1 MNTSVIDCLQ
11 ELCRK
16 NEEIC
21 MLCLIFII
29 RTCTGNIYC
38 KTLEN
43 DFNGAIRYESVSKKK
58 RKSLFGYFL
67 LFVHIICTLVH
78 IPFVSSLYMMLVQT
92 VRYILPRS
100 KIRSVSK

>member
-1 MNTSVIDCLQ
+1 MNTSVIVCLQ

-16 NEEIC
+16 NEEIR
-21 MLCLIFII
+21 MLFRIFII

-58 RKSLFGYFL
+58 GNLCSVISCFLFTSSVL
-67 LFVHIICTLVH
+67 LCT
-78 IPFVSSLYMMLVQT
+78 S
-92 VRYILPRS
+92 RS
-100 KIRSVSK
+100 